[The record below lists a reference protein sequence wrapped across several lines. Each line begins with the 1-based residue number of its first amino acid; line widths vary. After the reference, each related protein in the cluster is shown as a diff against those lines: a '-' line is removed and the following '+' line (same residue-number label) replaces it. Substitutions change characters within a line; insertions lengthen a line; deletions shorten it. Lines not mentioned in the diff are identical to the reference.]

1 MNMTF
6 WQKTMHFDSSEM
18 YSLYT
23 NDKPNFYSKIFYAN
37 TIMPG
42 ISSFF
47 KWDNFGSANS
57 RQYWWLSPKYGID
70 YGNVMVAPFAGPNYA
85 FEALYLDISSST
97 PHLDFNLD
105 YAKYN
110 NTSIFGFRPY
120 GEETYTGVNASYT
133 YTIVVYHKCATAD
146 NRTAYIMLCYAPKRR
161 SSNSGILQNQRI
173 GEVVAG
179 IYTTTSSTVYNYG
192 DGGVE
197 YNNYYAYPKARW
209 MDVNFGKS
217 EDYIL
222 HPLVVNGCVA
232 TDLFIIDGGMDV
244 MPNLETITL
253 ANKNYFILNRHI
265 AIKIN

>member
-6 WQKTMHFDSSEM
+6 WQKTMHFDATEM
-18 YSLYT
+18 YNLAT
-23 NDKPNFYSKIFYAN
+23 TDKPNFYSKIFHTN

-47 KWDNFGSANS
+47 KWDNYDRRNTTYGS
-57 RQYWWLSPKYGID
+57 REFWWLSPKYGID
-70 YGNVMVAPFAGPNYA
+70 YGNVMPKPFVGSSYA
-85 FEALYLDISSST
+85 YEALFPDET
-97 PHLDFNLD
+97 HREFNLD

-120 GEETYTGVNASYT
+120 GEETYTGVNTYYT
-133 YTIVVYHKCATAD
+133 YTIVIYHKCTTAD
-146 NRTAYIMLCYAPKRR
+146 NRAAYIMLCYAPKRK
-161 SSNSGILQNQRI
+161 SSNNSIIQNQNIR
-173 GEVVAG
+173 EVTNG
-179 IYTTTSSTVYNYG
+179 IYTTTSSTVYNYA
-192 DGGVE
+192 DSTVE
-197 YNNYYAYPKARW
+197 GNNYFAFTTARW

-244 MPNLETITL
+244 MPSLETITL

>member
-1 MNMTF
+1 MTF
-6 WQKTMHFDSSEM
+6 WQKTMHFDAIEM
-18 YSLYT
+18 YNLAA
-23 NDKPNFYSKIFYAN
+23 NDAPNFYSKIFYTN

-47 KWDNFGSANS
+47 KWDNYTRRNTSSGY
-57 RQYWWLSPKYGID
+57 REYWWLSPKYGIN
-70 YGNVMVAPFAGPNYA
+70 YGNVMTNPFAGDSYDY
-85 FEALYLDISSST
+85 EALFPDEA
-97 PHLDFNLD
+97 HREFNLD

-120 GEETYTGVNASYT
+120 GEETYTGVNTNYT
-133 YTIVVYHKCATAD
+133 YTIVVYHKCTTAD
-146 NRTAYIMLCYAPKRR
+146 NRAAYIMLCYAPIRR
-161 SSNSGILQNQRI
+161 SNGDSILRNQNML
-173 GEVVAG
+173 EVVSG

-192 DGGVE
+192 HTVSGNH
-197 YNNYYAYPKARW
+197 YFAYPKDRW

>member
-6 WQKTMHFDSSEM
+6 WQKTTHYNAIEM
-18 YSLYT
+18 CNLAI

-47 KWDNFGSANS
+47 KWDNYTIRNTSYGS
-57 RQYWWLSPKYGID
+57 REYWWLSPRYGID
-70 YGNVMVAPFAGPNYA
+70 YGNVMANPFAGNSYA
-85 FEALYLDISSST
+85 YEALFPDES
-97 PHLDFNLD
+97 HREFNLD

-120 GEETYTGVNASYT
+120 GEETYTGVNVNYT
-133 YTIVVYHKCATAD
+133 YTIVVYHKCTTAD
-146 NRTAYIMLCYAPKRR
+146 NRAAYIMLCYAPRR
-161 SSNSGILQNQRI
+161 VAKDTLHNQVLK
-173 GEVVAG
+173 EVVAG
-179 IYTTTSSTVYNYG
+179 IYTTTSGTVYNYG
-192 DGGVE
+192 DTTV
-197 YNNYYAYPKARW
+197 YPYYTYPKDRW

-232 TDLFIIDGGMDV
+232 TDLFIIDGGMDAL
-244 MPNLETITL
+244 PALETITL

>member
-6 WQKTMHFDSSEM
+6 WQKTMHFDAIEM
-18 YSLYT
+18 YNLAT
-23 NDKPNFYSKIFYAN
+23 NDAPNFYSKIFYTN
-37 TIMPG
+37 TLMPG

-47 KWDNFGSANS
+47 KWDNYTRRNTSSGY
-57 RQYWWLSPKYGID
+57 REYWWLSPKYGIN
-70 YGNVMVAPFAGPNYA
+70 YGNVMTNPFTGNTYA
-85 FEALYLDISSST
+85 YEALFPDES
-97 PHLDFNLD
+97 HREFNLD

-120 GEETYTGVNASYT
+120 GEETYTGVNTSYT
-133 YTIVVYHKCATAD
+133 YTIVVYHKCTTAD
-146 NRTAYIMLCYAPKRR
+146 GRTAYIMLCYAPTRR
-161 SSNSGILQNQRI
+161 SSNTSILQNQNIR
-173 GEVVAG
+173 EVVAG
-179 IYTTTSSTVYNYG
+179 IHTTTSSTVYNYA
-192 DGGVE
+192 DSTVLSS
-197 YNNYYAYPKARW
+197 NYYAYPKDRW
-209 MDVNFGKS
+209 MDVNYGKS

>member
-6 WQKTMHFDSSEM
+6 WQKTMNLNSSEM
-18 YSLYT
+18 YDLYT
-23 NDKPNFYSKIFYAN
+23 NDKPNFYGKIFHTN

-47 KWDNFGSANS
+47 KWDNFASANS

-70 YGNVMVAPFAGPNYA
+70 YGNVMVAPFAGPNYT
-85 FEALYLDISSST
+85 FEALYPDISASV
-97 PHLDFNLD
+97 PHLYFNLD

-120 GEETYTGVNASYT
+120 CEETYTGVDTENT

-146 NRTAYIMLCYAPKRR
+146 NRAAYIMLCYAPRRR
-161 SSNSGILQNQRI
+161 SNNVHALQNQNI
-173 GEVVAG
+173 LEVVAG
-179 IYTTTSSTVYNYG
+179 IHTTTSSTVYNYADSTVVG
-192 DGGVE
+192 
-197 YNNYYAYPKARW
+197 NRYYSFVKDRW
-209 MDVNFGKS
+209 MDVNYGKS

>member
-1 MNMTF
+1 MTF

-23 NDKPNFYSKIFYAN
+23 NDRPNFYGKIFHTN

-47 KWDNFGSANS
+47 KWDNFDVQ
-57 RQYWWLSPKYGID
+57 RYWWLSPKYGID
-70 YGNVMVAPFAGPNYA
+70 YGNAMATPFAGPNYA
-85 FEALYLDISSST
+85 YEALVPDES
-97 PHLDFNLD
+97 HREFNLD

-120 GEETYTGVNASYT
+120 GEETYTGVNTDYT
-133 YTIVVYHKCATAD
+133 YTIVVYHKCTTAD
-146 NRTAYIMLCYAPKRR
+146 NRAAYIMLCYAPRRR
-161 SSNSGILQNQRI
+161 SNNSLILHNQNIQ
-173 GEVVAG
+173 EVVGG

-192 DGGVE
+192 ETGVTG
-197 YNNYYAYPKARW
+197 NRYYSYTKDRW
-209 MDVNFGKS
+209 MDVNYGKS

>member
-23 NDKPNFYSKIFYAN
+23 NDRPNFYSKIFHTN

-47 KWDNFGSANS
+47 KWDNFGNAYS
-57 RQYWWLSPKYGID
+57 RQHWWLSPKYGID
-70 YGNVMVAPFAGPNYA
+70 YGNAMVAPFAGANTA
-85 FEALYLDISSST
+85 FEALYPYTTT

-120 GEETYTGVNASYT
+120 GEETYTGVNTYYT
-133 YTIVVYHKCATAD
+133 YTIVVYHKCTTAD
-146 NRTAYIMLCYAPKRR
+146 NRAAYIMLCYAPKRR
-161 SSNSGILQNQRI
+161 SSSNSILQNQNIR
-173 GEVVAG
+173 EVTNG
-179 IYTTTSSTVYNYG
+179 IYTTTSSTVYNYA
-192 DGGVE
+192 DSTVE
-197 YNNYYAYPKARW
+197 GNNYFAYTTARW

>member
-1 MNMTF
+1 MTF
-6 WQKTMHFDSSEM
+6 WQKTMHLDSSEM

-23 NDKPNFYSKIFYAN
+23 NDKPNFYSKIFHTN

-47 KWDNFGSANS
+47 KWDNVDIQ
-57 RQYWWLSPKYGID
+57 QYWWLSPKYGID
-70 YGNVMVAPFAGPNYA
+70 YGNAMVAPFAGPNYA
-85 FEALYLDISSST
+85 YEALFPDGS
-97 PHLDFNLD
+97 HREFNLD

-120 GEETYTGVNASYT
+120 GEETYTGVNTDYT

-146 NRTAYIMLCYAPKRR
+146 NRAAYIMLCYAPRRR
-161 SSNSGILQNQRI
+161 SDNDSILQNQNIR
-173 GEVVAG
+173 EVTNG
-179 IYTTTSSTVYNYG
+179 IYTTTSSTVYNYA
-192 DGGVE
+192 DSTVASSR
-197 YNNYYAYPKARW
+197 YYSFTTARW